1 MITFIWNQLLN
12 EFEWIMHHLVK
23 YWVSNSKKK
32 RWLGY
37 HYSPIQLV
45 KNQDFDLVFSKRF
58 EKKHQKG
65 WLEDIFRK
73 FDFELLS
80 VQGQI
85 FETILSSLILW
96 CFFSCWVVILFFETE
111 EVFLYLHVILWE
123 WYYHFEVRAVPVFLC
138 GLMNSSNENYF

>member
-1 MITFIWNQLLN
+1 MITFTWNQLLN
-12 EFEWIMHHLVK
+12 EIEWIMHHLVK

-45 KNQDFDLVFSKRF
+45 KNQDFGWVWFIKTIWEKTPKRLVR
-58 EKKHQKG
+58 KHLPKI
-65 WLEDIFRK
+65 WLWTLMIWM
-73 FDFELLS
+73 LS

-85 FETILSSLILW
+85 FETFLSSLVLW

-123 WYYHFEVRAVPVFLC
+123 WYYHFEVRTVPVFLC
-138 GLMNSSNENYF
+138 GLMN